1 MQLSSN
7 YPSRY
12 SSNSWSMDHANVRW
26 CSSVYVFLQQTMPSV
41 SILGREGRNADN
53 ERMARVATRW
63 SSSSFQGAFLSLLS
77 IREFN
82 IHHALLQSQSLANQI
97 AEALS
102 LSQLLCKATYTHLP
116 DVRNHAYARLQKL
129 ATPREG
135 TSYSSSHRIH
145 VLIYCRA
152 IQDCLPAEEPC
163 SILGCGSEICYVI
176 LYCGPEGTA
185 RFSICLP

>member
-1 MQLSSN
+1 
-7 YPSRY
+7 
-12 SSNSWSMDHANVRW
+12 
-26 CSSVYVFLQQTMPSV
+26 MPSV
-41 SILGREGRNADN
+41 SVLGREWKNVDH
-53 ERMARVATRW
+53 ERMARIAARW
-63 SSSSFQGAFLSLLS
+63 SSRSFQGAFLSLLNV
-77 IREFN
+77 RELN
-82 IHHALLQSQSLANQI
+82 IHHALLQSHSLATQI

-152 IQDCLPAEEPC
+152 IQDCLPAEESC
-163 SILGCGSEICYVI
+163 SILGCGSAI
-176 LYCGPEGTA
+176 
-185 RFSICLP
+185 